1 METAQQMDSALQRR
15 SKSKNQTTGG
25 SASSSSSQMT
35 DSEKIALQMLLD
47 GQAFGDH
54 IREVCPALDRDELL
68 SYSSLMRE
76 ISEAKR
82 LIESK

>member
-15 SKSKNQTTGG
+15 SKSKHQSATTG
-25 SASSSSSQMT
+25 SAAQMT

-47 GQAFGDH
+47 GQAFGEH
-54 IREVCPALDRDELL
+54 IREVFPLALDSANL
-68 SYSSLMRE
+68 SSYTNLMKE
-76 ISEAKR
+76 ISESKR